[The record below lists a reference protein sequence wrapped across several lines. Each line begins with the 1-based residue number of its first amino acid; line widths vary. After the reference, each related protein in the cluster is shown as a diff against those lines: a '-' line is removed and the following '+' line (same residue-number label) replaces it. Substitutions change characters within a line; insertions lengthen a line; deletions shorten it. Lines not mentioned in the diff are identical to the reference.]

1 MGTSVEVIVMA
12 TYKHI
17 NPKYLKMYQDI
28 PVLIR
33 LLEFDMVISLDL
45 TSRGHLRNL
54 KRGIRNKRENNPS
67 NYIFHRF

>member
-12 TYKHI
+12 AYKHI

-33 LLEFDMVISLDL
+33 LLEFDMMISLDNFEF
-45 TSRGHLRNL
+45 TWRHVVNSE
-54 KRGIRNKRENNPS
+54 I
-67 NYIFHRF
+67 